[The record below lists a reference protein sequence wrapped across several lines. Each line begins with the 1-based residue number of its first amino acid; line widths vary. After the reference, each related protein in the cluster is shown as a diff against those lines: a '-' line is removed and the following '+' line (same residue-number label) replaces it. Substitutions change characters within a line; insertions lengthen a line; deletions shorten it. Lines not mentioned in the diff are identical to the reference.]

1 MPSRVGGIG
10 LARLSILAL
19 CACAL
24 LAAANPGHA
33 GAAFDDDWHYDLI
46 YTRSGKVF
54 RGLLVAETPE
64 CVKFWRIIRSPGR
77 PTRRMFWSY
86 ETADIARIERLGAQQ
101 HQVLEARVQ
110 ALDPDHEKQCLE
122 KLNLLPIA
130 WDGQPDGGFSYR
142 SDYFLL
148 VSDAPEEIVRRA
160 AFRLDRIY
168 AALASAMPPRRIAP
182 PTKIVLVRSQKE
194 YHERLA
200 SRGLSFLNPAFY
212 DRDRQEIVC
221 ACNLERLGS
230 ELSTIRREHQ
240 QKRERIWSQERALER
255 EYHGNVPLKLSR
267 PLSQQLAA
275 LAEVDRANE
284 RQFEESSKRFF
295 ETLYH
300 EACHAYVST
309 FVYFKRDRLPCWLQ
323 EGLAQIFE
331 TAILDGM
338 EFRIGHRD
346 PQRVERLRNAGRR
359 AELPGL
365 VGLLCSTSGQFI
377 AGHAQ
382 DKAATD
388 SYYLSAW
395 ALTHYLVFDR
405 ELLGTPEFDVYIAAL
420 ANGADPVAAF
430 EQLVGEPPAQ
440 FLKGMPTELRL
451 DLNSADNSNSQSR
464 SSTIEIRSK

>member
-1 MPSRVGGIG
+1 MPSRVRGFG
-10 LARLSILAL
+10 LARVCILAL

-24 LAAANPGHA
+24 VAATPDGQA
-33 GAAFDDDWHYDLI
+33 GPVFEDDWHYDLI
-46 YTRSGKVF
+46 ITRSGKVF

-64 CVKFWRIIRSPGR
+64 CVKFWRIVRSPGR

-122 KLNLLPIA
+122 KLNLLPMV
-130 WDGQPDGGFSYR
+130 WDAQPGGGLSYR

-182 PTKIVLVRSQKE
+182 PTKIVLLRSQKE
-194 YHERLA
+194 YQELLA
-200 SRGLSFLNPAFY
+200 AGLTFLNPAFF

-221 ACNLERLGS
+221 ACD
-230 ELSTIRREHQ
+230 LSGWGPNCRRFGANTS
-240 QKRERIWSQERALER
+240 KARTNSAQERPSNA
-255 EYHGNVPLKLSR
+255 NTTDVPLKPWK
-267 PLSQQLAA
+267 PLAQQLAA
-275 LAEVDRANE
+275 LAESIE
-284 RQFEESSKRFF
+284 RTNGSSKKL
-295 ETLYH
+295 ETILRNPLPRSVPRLH
-300 EACHAYVST
+300 FDVRL
-309 FVYFKRDRLPCWLQ
+309 FQKDRVLLAQ

-338 EFRIGHRD
+338 DSVSAIGITAWS
-346 PQRVERLRNAGRR
+346 LRNAGRR
-359 AELPGL
+359 GELPGL
-365 VGLLCSTSGQFI
+365 VGLLCSTPQQFI

-405 ELLGTPEFDVYIAAL
+405 ELLGTGEFDAYIAAL

-440 FLKGMPTELRL
+440 FLKNLPAELRL
-451 DLNSADNSNSQSR
+451 DLTGTDNSNGQSR
-464 SSTIEIRSK
+464 PSTIEIRSK